1 VEQRDQS
8 TGTDKKYFSRPNRS
22 SMGSSLNQTRKVIP
36 QKVDIHFTSSDTLS
50 AVQKKCIEKFQ
61 LAEVNDL

>member
-1 VEQRDQS
+1 
-8 TGTDKKYFSRPNRS
+8 
-22 SMGSSLNQTRKVIP
+22 MGSSLNQTRKVIP